1 MVKTPSNKMPG
12 SNNVRSDPTA
22 IRHSFRV
29 PVEFQADIAVMLGN
43 QTYRVVDISPEG
55 VNIEDKDQ
63 GSFTAGQLIENFEL
77 IIQGSRIKG
86 LNARIVHC
94 SSDTQRNRNYGIQW
108 IDLADE
114 AQQQIVEIV
123 LKIKQRLRQ
132 AAMNDSI

>member
-1 MVKTPSNKMPG
+1 MANTPSNKMPG
-12 SNNVRSDPTA
+12 SNNVRSDSTK

-29 PVEFQADIAVMLGN
+29 PVEFQDDTAVIFDN

-55 VNIEDKDQ
+55 VNIDDKDQ
-63 GSFTAGQLIENFEL
+63 VSFTSGQLIENFEL

-86 LNARIVHC
+86 LTARIVHC
-94 SSDTQRNRNYGIQW
+94 SSDTERNWNYGIQW

-114 AQQQIVEIV
+114 AKQQIVEIV

-132 AAMNDSI
+132 AAMNDSL